1 MSFNFKTQLRSGQ
14 LGELLYSA
22 AHPEYT
28 RTDGMT
34 CDFYTDAGKS
44 IELKSDF
51 YSVEST
57 PNFFF
62 ERWSVHEKQKP
73 GGPWQALGHGIN
85 EFAYFYVPSLVV
97 YTFPV
102 AELVTR
108 LETLIPNIAP
118 FPIKNQGFTTVGYR
132 VARDQVIDLA
142 TVSKMTISLKSS

>member
-1 MSFNFKTQLRSGQ
+1 MSFGFKTQLRMGQ
-14 LGELLYSA
+14 LGEILYGA

-34 CDFYTDAGKS
+34 CDFWTDAGKS
-44 IELKSDF
+44 VELKTDF
-51 YSVEST
+51 YSIEAT
-57 PNFFF
+57 PNLFI

-73 GGPWQALGHGIN
+73 GGPWQSQEKGIDY
-85 EFAYFYVPSLVV
+85 FVYFYLPSLVV

-108 LETLIPNIAP
+108 LETLISNITP

-132 VARDQVIDLA
+132 VARDLVIDLA
-142 TVSKMTISLKSS
+142 TVSKMTISLKSD